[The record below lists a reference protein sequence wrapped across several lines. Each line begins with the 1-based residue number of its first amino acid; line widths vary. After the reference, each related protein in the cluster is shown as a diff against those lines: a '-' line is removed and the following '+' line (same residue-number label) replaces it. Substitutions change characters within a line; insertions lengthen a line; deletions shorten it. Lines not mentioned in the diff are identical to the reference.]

1 MDARELTKLCNIMDN
16 DIQDIKAKIS
26 HIEDD
31 IKLLQL
37 NYKDLKVD
45 VQIIIKDIERLKS

>member
-1 MDARELTKLCNIMDN
+1 MDN